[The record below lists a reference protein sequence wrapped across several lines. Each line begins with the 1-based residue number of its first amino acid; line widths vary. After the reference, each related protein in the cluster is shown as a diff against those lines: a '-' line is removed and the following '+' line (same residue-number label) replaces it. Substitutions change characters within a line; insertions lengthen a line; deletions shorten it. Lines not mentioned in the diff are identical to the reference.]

1 MFDTFLDIQKIFM
14 VHFVAK
20 IAYQAH
26 ETVTSLKLVEK
37 GLAKEDLA
45 VAVLIDFP
53 VQIVGGW
60 LAGTWSRGDKPLR
73 PWLNAYWARV
83 FFAFVG
89 MAMVA
94 TFPGTPLPWTWFV
107 LFVVVV
113 VTGSFARCVQVK
125 SLDST
130 SPNVL

>member
-1 MFDTFLDIQKIFM
+1 VRQGVYCNGTVNICLDIQKIFA

-26 ETVTSLKLVEK
+26 EIVTSLKLVEK

-53 VQIVGGW
+53 IQIVGGW
-60 LAGTWSRGDKPLR
+60 LAGTWSRGEKPLR

-94 TFPGTPLPWTWFV
+94 TFPGTPLSWSWFMFFIAV
-107 LFVVVV
+107 I
-113 VTGSFARCVQVK
+113 VTSSFAGYV
-125 SLDST
+125 
-130 SPNVL
+130 

>member
-1 MFDTFLDIQKIFM
+1 MYKMIQLKHVQKIFA

-53 VQIVGGW
+53 FQIVAGYV
-60 LAGTWSRGDKPLR
+60 LACVLAYFTWR
-73 PWLNAYWARV
+73 
-83 FFAFVG
+83 
-89 MAMVA
+89 MVLL
-94 TFPGTPLPWTWFV
+94 TLI
-107 LFVVVV
+107 
-113 VTGSFARCVQVK
+113 R
-125 SLDST
+125 
-130 SPNVL
+130 